1 MCMWPKYV
9 CVIQVCVW
17 PKYVW
22 PKYVC
27 GLQVCVFDSSVCGL
41 KFVAQ
46 VCVGA
51 KCV

>member
-17 PKYVW
+17 PKCVW

-27 GLQVCVFDSSVCGL
+27 GLSMRVIQVCVFDSSA
-41 KFVAQ
+41 FVAK
-46 VCVGA
+46 VFVYG
-51 KCV
+51 